1 MSVNGRRFDAVL
13 FDWDDT
19 LAYAEPHRY
28 VHGQAVA
35 RQFGH
40 ELSLRAVHEAFVRA
54 GDSYVGGWEAFIR
67 RLPVELG
74 VAEQHHAAFLEAY
87 RARDTF
93 KRFQLYDDVLELIE
107 HLGRRALRVGLISN
121 NVDLDRYVDLLEARQ
136 HFEVVVSPLTWGVGK
151 PDPEIF
157 RRALAEMAVPA
168 ARALYVGDSYDNDVV
183 GARAAGLTPVLLD
196 RFEIQLD
203 GHDAEHRVID
213 FAALAELLDRL
224 LQD

>member
-1 MSVNGRRFDAVL
+1 
-13 FDWDDT
+13 
-19 LAYAEPHRY
+19 
-28 VHGQAVA
+28 VHY
-35 RQFGH
+35 
-40 ELSLRAVHEAFVRA
+40 AFVRA
-54 GDSYVGGWEAFIR
+54 GDAYVGGWDAFIA

-74 VAEQHHAAFLEAY
+74 VAERHHTAFVEAY
-87 RARDTF
+87 RARDAD
-93 KRFQLYDDVLELIE
+93 KRFRLYDDVLELIE

-121 NVDLDRYVDLLEARQ
+121 NVDLDYYVDLLEARH

-157 RRALAEMAVPA
+157 RRALAQMGVPA
-168 ARALYVGDSYDNDVV
+168 ARALYVGDSFDNDVV

-203 GHDAEHRVID
+203 GHDAEHRVIH
-213 FAALAELLDRL
+213 FAALTELLDRL